1 MTWREGMRG
10 LRRAV
15 SALGTIL
22 LVVLPV
28 VGAMA
33 VPHVQP
39 LVYIGLVFVVA
50 VALGHV
56 GLTLRR
62 GYVDPLAWL
71 QDLGIAVLMAAG
83 VVAAERLTGRVGGGP
98 VDPSLL
104 AVLGTYL
111 LLAWPAWP
119 AWRRE
124 Q

>member
-1 MTWREGMRG
+1 MTPQGVRGIRRG
-10 LRRAV
+10 LSV
-15 SALGTIL
+15 LGTICV
-22 LVVLPV
+22 VVLPV
-28 VGAMA
+28 VGALA
-33 VPHVQP
+33 VPHVTS
-39 LVYIGLVFVVA
+39 LLHIGLVFVVA
-50 VALGHV
+50 VAMGHV
-56 GLTLRR
+56 GLSVKR
-62 GYVDPLAWL
+62 GYLDPLAWL

-83 VVAAERLTGRVGGGP
+83 VVAAERLTDRVGGGP

>member
-1 MTWREGMRG
+1 MTLSGGMRAA
-10 LRRAV
+10 RRGV
-15 SALGTIL
+15 SALGTVL

-28 VGAMA
+28 AGALS
-33 VPHVQP
+33 VPRVDP
-39 LVYIGLVFVVA
+39 LLYVGLVFVVA
-50 VALGHV
+50 MALGHV
-56 GLTLRR
+56 GLALRR
-62 GYVDPLAWL
+62 GYVDPLAAL

-83 VVAAERLTGRVGGGP
+83 VVAAQHLTSGVGGGP

-104 AVLGTYL
+104 AVVGTYL

>member
-1 MTWREGMRG
+1 MTPQGVRG
-10 LRRAV
+10 IRCGLSV
-15 SALGTIL
+15 LGTIL

-28 VGAMA
+28 VGALA
-33 VPHVQP
+33 VPQGEP
-39 LVYIGLVFVVA
+39 FLYIGLVFVVA
-50 VALGHV
+50 VAMGHV
-56 GLTLRR
+56 GLSVKR
-62 GYVDPLAWL
+62 GYLDPLAWL

-98 VDPSLL
+98 VDPALL